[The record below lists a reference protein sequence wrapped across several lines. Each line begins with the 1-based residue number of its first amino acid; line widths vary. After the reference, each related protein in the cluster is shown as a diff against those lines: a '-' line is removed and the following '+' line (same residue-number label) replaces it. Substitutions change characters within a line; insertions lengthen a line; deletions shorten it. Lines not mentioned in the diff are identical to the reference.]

1 MNGTATGGLHHGVSG
16 AGPPIVFV
24 HGVGGSV
31 DLWAD
36 VTQRLGARHRCVAVD
51 LVGFGRSPA
60 LPEESWNVADWG
72 RSVRSFLDGLEE
84 GPVVPVGH
92 SLGGM
97 VVQELLL
104 ADASGVR
111 AAVLCNTIPGA
122 TEQVVAIN
130 EALAEMASGQG
141 SAALAEAMVPGLVGP
156 GPLEATERARGLTR
170 AAMAGSPA
178 SSLARSLRAICAFD
192 AVERLGDL
200 ALPVLVVAGEHEGNL
215 EDQRRLAEALPDATL
230 VVMAGAGHMAPM
242 EAPTQ
247 FATIVEDFLLRS
259 SQEDTAP

>member
-1 MNGTATGGLHHGVSG
+1 MSGLHHEASG
-16 AGPPIVFV
+16 AGPTIVLV

-36 VTQRLGARHRCVAVD
+36 VTRHLAPRHRCVAVD
-51 LVGFGRSPA
+51 LVGFGRSPD
-60 LPEESWNVADWG
+60 LPEGPWTVADWG
-72 RSVRSFLDGLEE
+72 RSVRSFLDDLGA
-84 GPVVPVGH
+84 GPVVLVGH

-122 TEQVVAIN
+122 TEQVVTVN
-130 EALAEMASGQG
+130 EALAEMATSQG
-141 SAALAEAMVPGLVGP
+141 SAAWAEAMAPGLVGP
-156 GPLEATERARGLTR
+156 GPLEATQRARELTR
-170 AAMAGSPA
+170 TAMAGSPA

-192 AVERLGDL
+192 ASERLGRL

-215 EDQRRLAEALPDATL
+215 EDQRRLADALPHGRL

-247 FATIVEDFLLRS
+247 FATIVEEFLLRS
-259 SQEDTAP
+259 SQEDAAP